1 MKVCSKSKVLPLGN
15 ISTYVR
21 ICKKSIMVRT
31 GIFLVFFFFITFSF
45 SAQRLMNSSRS
56 TVGYLEN
63 GRVMNS
69 SRSTIGY
76 IENGRVMN
84 GSRST
89 IGYIENGRVMNS
101 SRSTIGYYE
110 GVRGED
116 SALFFFYFFY

>member
-1 MKVCSKSKVLPLGN
+1 
-15 ISTYVR
+15 
-21 ICKKSIMVRT
+21 
-31 GIFLVFFFFITFSF
+31 
-45 SAQRLMNSSRS
+45 
-56 TVGYLEN
+56 
-63 GRVMNS
+63 
-69 SRSTIGY
+69 
-76 IENGRVMN
+76 MN